1 MKIAIIILALALV
14 LFILLFILAE
24 RAFRDTVNEAAKRM
38 VEDAFKRQELA
49 LELEQLK
56 RRINRLEVIA
66 DEVEKEG

>member
-38 VEDAFKRQELA
+38 VEDAFFC
-49 LELEQLK
+49 
-56 RRINRLEVIA
+56 
-66 DEVEKEG
+66 